1 MCLNP
6 HDDYDNGNAPCENK
20 EARCC
25 RCRVLVLVCHDC
37 RSKVRIWGEDVD
49 VDVNA
54 NAADDDNDDKC
65 LKPDLYCGGVEK
77 QCINEGNEVQHCELR
92 QY

>member
-1 MCLNP
+1 
-6 HDDYDNGNAPCENK
+6 
-20 EARCC
+20 
-25 RCRVLVLVCHDC
+25 LVLVCHDC
-37 RSKVRIWGEDVD
+37 RSKVRIWGEDVNVSVAD
-49 VDVNA
+49 NA
-54 NAADDDNDDKC
+54 SDHSVESHESQSCRK